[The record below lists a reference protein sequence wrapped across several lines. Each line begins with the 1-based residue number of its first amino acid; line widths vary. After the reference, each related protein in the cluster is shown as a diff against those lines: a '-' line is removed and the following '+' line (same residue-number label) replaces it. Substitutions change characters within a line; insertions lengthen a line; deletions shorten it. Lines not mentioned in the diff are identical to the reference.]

1 MNLNGAYPYR
11 VQYEDPEDKTARTW
25 AWCLGRGEA
34 ISIAMAMN
42 HASTWRGKFFV
53 YDVKEGKRI

>member
-11 VQYEDPEDKTARTW
+11 VQYEDHEGWSTTW
-25 AWCLGRGEA
+25 AYCLEMGKA
-34 ISIAMAMN
+34 KTIANAMN
-42 HASTWRGKFFV
+42 KLGDLMQGKFFV